1 MVEEVSL
8 ERIGKSLETI
18 HFAFRGLVA
27 EPDNIL
33 KEHGL
38 SRIHHRLLFFINRY
52 SGLSVNELVETMRL
66 TKQAIHKPLKS
77 LVAEGLVAVNRDAS
91 DKRVKRLTL
100 TEQGNDLEHKLT
112 GIQCDLMSEAFASV
126 GPEGTEAWF
135 KVMDTMA
142 RRLGLSQ
149 GP

>member
-1 MVEEVSL
+1 MVEAVSL
-8 ERIGKSLETI
+8 ERERIGKSLETI

-27 EPDNIL
+27 EPDSIL
-33 KEHGL
+33 KDHGL

-77 LVAEGLVAVNRDAS
+77 LVSRNLVTVTRDSA

-100 TEQGNDLEHKLT
+100 TEQGNELEHQLT
-112 GIQCDLMSEAFASV
+112 GIQCDLMSEAFDSV

-135 KVMDTMA
+135 TVMETMA
-142 RRLGLSQ
+142 RRLGL
-149 GP
+149 